1 MITAKERN
9 KRKLIYLP
17 SKNAQDYFSYCE
29 EVGCE
34 WEGLLNSIPEKI
46 EPAALIELPEKFVE
60 KGFSRIAVGIE
71 VPLEYDKEL
80 PESYKIVELPE
91 CIMLYFQGEP
101 YENEED
107 FCKAIESTYTAIG
120 KYNPTLYGYKF
131 AYDIAPSFNFG
142 ADTRTGARL
151 AVPALYNDY
160 SEQRILEYKIYD
172 VGKSMFVI
180 KNIIFLVG
188 MISVVSLTACSKAD
202 NNQLSRV
209 GIENTEI
216 TVLENGNGC
225 KLQ

>member
-1 MITAKERN
+1 
-9 KRKLIYLP
+9 
-17 SKNAQDYFSYCE
+17 
-29 EVGCE
+29 
-34 WEGLLNSIPEKI
+34 
-46 EPAALIELPEKFVE
+46 
-60 KGFSRIAVGIE
+60 
-71 VPLEYDKEL
+71 
-80 PESYKIVELPE
+80 
-91 CIMLYFQGEP
+91 MLYFQGEP

-216 TVLENGNGC
+216 TVLEMEMDANYSNADPFENELLFCVSEDMETLDAEVSFQMDGESGIVEIKDRNADEILWS
-225 KLQ
+225 KIWDENVSDNTNHTN